1 MILPLA
7 HWELL
12 PTMPWPAAHTS
23 RLSLSNGANIT
34 VFLTL
39 FPKEAHLKLENF
51 AVMFYLNK
59 STPTPPLNV
68 HTPLSP
74 TNNRSFENAGVV
86 PHFAILKEIQL

>member
-1 MILPLA
+1 
-7 HWELL
+7 
-12 PTMPWPAAHTS
+12 MPWPAAHTS
-23 RLSLSNGANIT
+23 RLSLSNGENIT

-39 FPKEAHLKLENF
+39 FPKEVHLKFANF

-59 STPTPPLNV
+59 STPIPPLNV
-68 HTPLSP
+68 HTQSP